1 MPSLLDTTVTT
12 NYLKTLPT
20 TQFGT
25 RALRFICVTAS
36 GGTIPDL
43 ATNSGLSNSFYTKA
57 VRALQVGAE
66 VYAVMAPS
74 ATAFTAIISD
84 DTVNDSDVGSNVAG
98 GFGDLEAAILAS
110 LGTWASGVVTITT
123 GTWAG
128 DAVTFA

>member
-25 RALRFICVTAS
+25 RALRFICVTVS
-36 GGTIPDL
+36 GVDL
-43 ATNSGLSNSFYTKA
+43 AADSDMSNSLYTKA

-66 VYAVMAPS
+66 VYAVLAPS
-74 ATAFTAIISD
+74 ATQFVAIISD
-84 DTVNDSDVGSNVAG
+84 DTVNDSDVGTNVPG
-98 GFGDLEAAILAS
+98 GFGDLEAVILAAM
-110 LGTWASGVVTITT
+110 GTGTVVITT

-128 DAVTFA
+128 NAVTFA